1 MQDHFRHV
9 MPSTIL
15 KDWKT
20 TSLWRESA
28 AMGVQGVLLGSESDL
43 DCIGEREAW
52 EVEHGDTRIS
62 K

>member
-1 MQDHFRHV
+1 MHDHLRHV

-15 KDWKT
+15 KDWRI

-28 AMGVQGVLLGSESDL
+28 AMGVQAFFGTGVG
-43 DCIGEREAW
+43 IGLYWKKEAW
-52 EVEHGDTRIS
+52 EVEYGDTRIS

>member
-15 KDWKT
+15 KDWRI

-28 AMGVQGVLLGSESDL
+28 GMGVQGVLLGMGSEL
-43 DCIGEREAW
+43 DCIGERG
-52 EVEHGDTRIS
+52 VGG
-62 K
+62 